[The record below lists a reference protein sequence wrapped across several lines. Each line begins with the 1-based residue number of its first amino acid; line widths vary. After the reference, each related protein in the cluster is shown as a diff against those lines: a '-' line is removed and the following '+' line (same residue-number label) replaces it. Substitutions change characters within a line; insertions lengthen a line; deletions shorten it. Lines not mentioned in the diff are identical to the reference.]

1 MWIFTPFGF
10 FSIVHKTYDAPEQLT
25 IRARVRGDLEN
36 LVSHLPSASAIREDI
51 NADYRFRITAEKD
64 DVAYLMARLVV
75 DLDYDNFKNQVAKEQ
90 GYDRAACYGEVW
102 STLYELQ
109 STEAA

>member
-10 FSIVHKTYDAPEQLT
+10 FSIVQKTHDASDQLT
-25 IRARVRGDLEN
+25 IRGRVRADLEN
-36 LVSHLPSASAIREDI
+36 LVSHLPSASVIREDRD
-51 NADYRFRITAEKD
+51 ADYRFRITADKD
-64 DVAYLMARLVV
+64 DLAYVMARLVV

-90 GYDRAACYGEVW
+90 GHDRAVCYGQVW

-109 STEAA
+109 SSEAA

>member
-10 FSIVHKTYDAPEQLT
+10 FSIVHKTHDAPARLT
-25 IRARVRGDLEN
+25 IRGRVRGDLET
-36 LVSHLPSASAIREDI
+36 LVSHLPSASAIREDVD
-51 NADYRFRITAEKD
+51 ADYRFRITAEKD
-64 DVAYLMARLVV
+64 DLADVMARLVI

-90 GYDRAACYGEVW
+90 GHDRAACYGEVW

-109 STEAA
+109 LTEAA

>member
-1 MWIFTPFGF
+1 
-10 FSIVHKTYDAPEQLT
+10 
-25 IRARVRGDLEN
+25 
-36 LVSHLPSASAIREDI
+36 
-51 NADYRFRITAEKD
+51 
-64 DVAYLMARLVV
+64 MARLVV

>member
-10 FSIVHKTYDAPEQLT
+10 FSVVHKTHDAPDRLT
-25 IRARVRGDLEN
+25 IRGRVRGDLEN
-36 LVSHLPSASAIREDI
+36 LVSHLPSASVIREDA

-64 DVAYLMARLVV
+64 DLAYLMARLIG
-75 DLDYDNFKNQVAKEQ
+75 DLDYDNFKNEVAKQQ
-90 GYDRAACYGEVW
+90 GHERAARYGEVW

-109 STEAA
+109 LTEAA